1 MLLIRGTRNGKQK
14 IIGNEVTN
22 GDRVKSVFFFPMFN
36 FALPLVPLVPPCS
49 FPVAV
54 PRFHSPFSVSVT
66 SDLGWIDDSFA
77 TYAFCRRIC
86 SLELF
91 SGFEL

>member
-1 MLLIRGTRNGKQK
+1 
-14 IIGNEVTN
+14 
-22 GDRVKSVFFFPMFN
+22 MFN
-36 FALPLVPLVPPCS
+36 FALPLVPLVPCARSLLP
-49 FPVAV
+49 FPVSV